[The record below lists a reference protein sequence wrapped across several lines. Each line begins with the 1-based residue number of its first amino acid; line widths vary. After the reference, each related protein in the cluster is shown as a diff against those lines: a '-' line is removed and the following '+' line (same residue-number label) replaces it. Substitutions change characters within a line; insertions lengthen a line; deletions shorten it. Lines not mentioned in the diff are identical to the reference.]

1 MSARL
6 SLAFY
11 LFINSYIGK
20 NHSYLGKHIVY
31 PPKKSPKTKLTFFS
45 TKISTSLKGTKNSY
59 QGRRILGYFLP
70 INCSKFIF
78 KNVWKALE
86 LPKSQRN

>member
-31 PPKKSPKTKLTFFS
+31 PSKKRPKTKLTFFS
-45 TKISTSLKGTKNSY
+45 TKFQPHWKEQKTVTKE
-59 QGRRILGYFLP
+59 GEF
-70 INCSKFIF
+70 
-78 KNVWKALE
+78 
-86 LPKSQRN
+86 